1 MRTLFLLLFAGTL
14 ALASAAESYKLN
26 LFYPSQVGGNE
37 LRAGSCVVTVSDGQ
51 VVIKQGRKKVE
62 ANVKVETADEEFKST
77 TVRYAT
83 GDETRQI
90 TEIRLGGTN
99 TRLVFN

>member
-1 MRTLFLLLFAGTL
+1 MRTLILLFVAGTL
-14 ALASAAESYKLN
+14 ALASAAETYKLN
-26 LFYPSQVGGNE
+26 LFYPSEVGGSKLSPGN
-37 LRAGSCVVTVSDGQ
+37 CVVTVADGQ

-62 ANVKVETADEEFKST
+62 ASVKVETAETEFKST
-77 TVRYAT
+77 TVRYAAD
-83 GDETRQI
+83 DETRQI